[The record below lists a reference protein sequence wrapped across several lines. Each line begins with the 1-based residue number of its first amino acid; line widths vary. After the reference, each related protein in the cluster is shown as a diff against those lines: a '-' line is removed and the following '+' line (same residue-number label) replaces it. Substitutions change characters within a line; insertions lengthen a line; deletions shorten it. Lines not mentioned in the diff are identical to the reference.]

1 MVQELPT
8 GKMDWCKNLNYER
21 TQLGENNGQSSKTTG
36 FVYEVDLKYPNNL
49 HDKTKYFPFCP
60 EKTKPGK
67 LHPAGLSPLS
77 KYQIEN
83 KDKHYKP
90 TEKLI
95 LNQNDKKN
103 YVIEGRM
110 LDWYLD
116 HGIILDKTPEAP
128 TGFHKK
134 LKYKKSKW
142 LKPYSMTKKT
152 HYS

>member
-1 MVQELPT
+1 MI
-8 GKMDWCKNLNYER
+8 KLNIFH
-21 TQLGENNGQSSKTTG
+21 L
-36 FVYEVDLKYPNNL
+36 
-49 HDKTKYFPFCP
+49 P

-67 LHPAGLSPLS
+67 LS

-110 LDWYLD
+110 LDWYL
-116 HGIILDKTPEAP
+116 IME
-128 TGFHKK
+128 
-134 LKYKKSKW
+134 
-142 LKPYSMTKKT
+142 
-152 HYS
+152 

>member
-1 MVQELPT
+1 MIKLNIFHFVQ
-8 GKMDWCKNLNYER
+8 K
-21 TQLGENNGQSSKTTG
+21 
-36 FVYEVDLKYPNNL
+36 
-49 HDKTKYFPFCP
+49 KTKQR
-60 EKTKPGK
+60 K
-67 LHPAGLSPLS
+67 LS

-116 HGIILDKTPEAP
+116 HGMILEKI
-128 TGFHKK
+128 HKK

-142 LKPYSMTKKT
+142 LKPYIEFNLTERSECKKIKHGFSDFFYKLHCAT
-152 HYS
+152 LNLYFSI